1 MDTFLALTLQG
12 CRTKTLQLELLSRA
26 LLALEPS
33 LTSLS
38 LPIAII
44 NYIISHLTAVYTNGN
59 WSVALRQQNSPYFGV
74 FKYAPSSKRKGL
86 EILY

>member
-1 MDTFLALTLQG
+1 MDTFLASTLQG
-12 CRTKTLQLELLSRA
+12 CRTKTFQLELQSRA

-44 NYIISHLTAVYTNGN
+44 IYIISHLTAVYTNGN
-59 WSVALRQQNSPYFGV
+59 WSVALRLQNSPYFGV
-74 FKYAPSSKRKGL
+74 FKYAPRSKTKGL